1 MFSYMQQT
9 IGERLQQA
17 RQRIGL
23 SLDEVSN
30 TLKIRKDWI
39 IKFESNEFDSK
50 LPAVYAKGFLRS
62 YVRFL
67 KLNENAIL
75 SEYEALYNEEQSS
88 NRISLG
94 HLRIE
99 NLEEK
104 IDNAGPQISNL
115 DLKESSAKYV
125 KPIFQFVYFKKL
137 IWIVAISVCLG
148 IFCLMIKHFK
158 KEEKSVAT
166 SWENDALYV
175 PVAEEPK
182 YEEITLVALDTVQV
196 FVRQEKDKK
205 RLFSGTLNKDE
216 RRVLAKEDVLQ
227 ISYSEGSHLLIE
239 RSDGSS
245 IKPQKAGRGWTRI
258 Q

>member
-1 MFSYMQQT
+1 MQQT

-23 SLDEVSN
+23 SLDEVSEK
-30 TLKIRKDWI
+30 LKIRKDWI
-39 IKFESNEFDSK
+39 IKFEANEFDSK
-50 LPAVYAKGFLRS
+50 LPAIYAKGFLRS

-67 KLNENAIL
+67 KLNEQTIL
-75 SEYEALYNEEQSS
+75 SEYDAIHTEEQSS
-88 NRISLG
+88 NRISFG

-104 IDNAGPQISNL
+104 VEDSTPQISNL
-115 DLKESSAKYV
+115 DLQESSAKYV

-137 IWIVAISVCLG
+137 IWVVVASIFLG
-148 IFCLMIKHFK
+148 IICLLVNRFK
-158 KEEKSVAT
+158 SDSKRTIAT
-166 SWENDALYV
+166 LENQTLYV
-175 PVAEEPK
+175 PAVQEPK

-216 RRVLAKEDVLQ
+216 RRLLAKEDVLQ
-227 ISYSEGSHLLIE
+227 ISYSEGNNLLIE
-239 RSDGSS
+239 RSDGTT
-245 IKPQKAGRGWTRI
+245 IRPQKPGRGWTKV

>member
-1 MFSYMQQT
+1 MQQT

-23 SLDEVSN
+23 SLDEVSDK
-30 TLKIRKDWI
+30 LKIRKDWI
-39 IKFESNEFDSK
+39 IKFEANEFDSK

-75 SEYEALYNEEQSS
+75 SEYDAIHNEEQNS
-88 NRISLG
+88 NRISFG

-104 IDNAGPQISNL
+104 TDKTRPQISNL
-115 DLKESSAKYV
+115 DLQENSVNSAKYV

-137 IWIVAISVCLG
+137 IWVVVVSIFFGIICL
-148 IFCLMIKHFK
+148 IFNHFK
-158 KEEKSVAT
+158 KEEKSVAAA
-166 SWENDALYV
+166 WESETLYV
-175 PVAEEPK
+175 PVTQESK

-205 RLFSGTLNKDE
+205 RLFAGTLNKDE
-216 RRVLAKEDVLQ
+216 RRPIAKEDVLQ
-227 ISYSEGSHLLIE
+227 ISYSEGNNLLIE
-239 RSDGSS
+239 RADGST
-245 IKPQKAGRGWTRI
+245 IRPQKPGRGWTKV

>member
-1 MFSYMQQT
+1 MQQT

-23 SLDEVSN
+23 SLDEVSEK
-30 TLKIRKDWI
+30 LKIRKDWI
-39 IKFESNEFDSK
+39 IKFEANEFDSK
-50 LPAVYAKGFLRS
+50 LPAIYAKGFLRS

-67 KLNENAIL
+67 KLNEQTIL
-75 SEYEALYNEEQSS
+75 SEYDAIHTEEQSS
-88 NRISLG
+88 NRISFG

-104 IDNAGPQISNL
+104 VEDSKPQISNL
-115 DLKESSAKYV
+115 DLQESSAKYV

-137 IWIVAISVCLG
+137 IWVVVASIFLG
-148 IFCLMIKHFK
+148 IICLLVNRFKSDSKHTI
-158 KEEKSVAT
+158 AT
-166 SWENDALYV
+166 LENQTLYV
-175 PVAEEPK
+175 PAVQEPK

-216 RRVLAKEDVLQ
+216 RHLLAKEDVLQ
-227 ISYSEGSHLLIE
+227 ISYSEGNNLLIE
-239 RSDGSS
+239 RSDGTT
-245 IKPQKAGRGWTRI
+245 IRPQKPGRGWTKV

>member
-1 MFSYMQQT
+1 MQQT

-23 SLDEVSN
+23 SLDEVSDK
-30 TLKIRKDWI
+30 LKIRKDWI
-39 IKFESNEFDSK
+39 IKFEANEFDSK

-67 KLNENAIL
+67 KLNENVIL
-75 SEYEALYNEEQSS
+75 SEYDAIHNEEQTS

-104 IDNAGPQISNL
+104 TDKIGPQISNL
-115 DLKESSAKYV
+115 DLQESSAKYV

-137 IWIVAISVCLG
+137 IWVVVVGIFLG
-148 IFCLMIKHFK
+148 IICLIFNHFK
-158 KEEKSVAT
+158 KEEKAATT
-166 SWENDALYV
+166 SWEKETLYV
-175 PVAEEPK
+175 PVTQEPK

-205 RLFSGTLNKDE
+205 RLFAGTLNKDE
-216 RRVLAKEDVLQ
+216 RRPIAKEDVLQ
-227 ISYSEGSHLLIE
+227 ISYSEGNNLLIE
-239 RSDGSS
+239 RADGST
-245 IKPQKAGRGWTRI
+245 IRPQKPGRGWTKV

>member
-1 MFSYMQQT
+1 MQQT

-23 SLDEVSN
+23 SLDEVSDK
-30 TLKIRKDWI
+30 LKIRKDWF
-39 IKFESNEFDSK
+39 IKVEANEFDSK
-50 LPAVYAKGFLRS
+50 LPSVYAKGFLRS

-75 SEYEALYNEEQSS
+75 SEYEAIHNDEQAS

-99 NLEEK
+99 SLEEK
-104 IDNAGPQISNL
+104 MDTTGPQISNL
-115 DLKESSAKYV
+115 DLQESSAKYV

-137 IWIVAISVCLG
+137 IWIVAISFFLG
-148 IFCLMIKHFK
+148 IVYLMLNHFK
-158 KEEKSVAT
+158 KEENTVTT
-166 SWENDALYV
+166 SWERESLYV
-175 PVAEEPK
+175 PVSKEPK

-205 RLFSGTLNKDE
+205 RLFAGTLNKDE
-216 RRVLAKEDVLQ
+216 RRPISKEDVLQ
-227 ISYSEGSHLLIE
+227 ISYSEGNNLLIE
-239 RSDGSS
+239 RSDGST
-245 IKPQKAGRGWTRI
+245 IRPQKPGRGWTKV

>member
-1 MFSYMQQT
+1 MQQT

-23 SLDEVSN
+23 SLDEVSDK
-30 TLKIRKDWI
+30 LKIRKDCI
-39 IKFESNEFDSK
+39 IQFEANEFDSK

-75 SEYEALYNEEQSS
+75 SEYEALHNEEQNSS
-88 NRISLG
+88 RISLG

-99 NLEEK
+99 NLEDK
-104 IDNAGPQISNL
+104 TDNLGPKVSNL
-115 DLKESSAKYV
+115 DLQENSAKYV

-137 IWIVAISVCLG
+137 IWIVVVSIFLG
-148 IFCLMIKHFK
+148 IVYLMFNHFK
-158 KEEKSVAT
+158 KEEKPTTVN
-166 SWENDALYV
+166 WENDTLYV
-175 PVAEEPK
+175 PTTQESK

-205 RLFSGTLNKDE
+205 RLFAGTLNKDE
-216 RRVLAKEDVLQ
+216 RRPISKEDVLQ
-227 ISYSEGSHLLIE
+227 ISYSEGNNLLIE
-239 RSDGSS
+239 RADGST
-245 IKPQKAGRGWTRI
+245 IRPQKPGRGWTKL